1 MIIEQKLLDIQ
12 ARAKE
17 IETKMNSGEISGD
30 ELTKLSKE
38 YSQLNEIL
46 PLIDKYLQT
55 QSGIKDAKEM
65 LNDPELKSIA
75 AEQLEELNHKLPD
88 LERDLQIALLP
99 RDAADDNSAIV
110 EIRAGVGGEESALFA
125 GDLFRQYQ
133 SYAMRKGWKI
143 EIIEENATSL
153 RGYKEIIFKIDG
165 VGAYARMKFESG
177 IHRVQR
183 VPETEAAGRIHTSAA
198 SVAVMPEAKDID
210 VVIDDKDIRI
220 DIFRASGAGGQHVN
234 KTDSAIRIT
243 HFPTGIV
250 VTCQNERSQL
260 QNKATAMA
268 VLRSRLYEKQ
278 RSEQMNASNASRR
291 SMVGSGDRSEKIRT
305 YNFPEQRVTDHRIK
319 LTLYKLDDILAGGEG
334 LDEMIDAL
342 ISADQLEIF
351 AALNYKQIK
360 TPVRAFF
367 KTHTLYSNL
376 NSIRLC
382 HQSSRELCHQ
392 RQNV

>member
-1 MIIEQKLLDIQ
+1 MIIEQKLLDII
-12 ARAKE
+12 ARAKD

-30 ELTKLSKE
+30 ELTRLSKE
-38 YSQLNEIL
+38 YSQLSEVL
-46 PLIDKYLQT
+46 PLINKYLQT
-55 QSGIKDAKEM
+55 QQGIKDANEM
-65 LNDPELKSIA
+65 LAEPELKGIA
-75 AEQLEELNHKLPD
+75 EEQLNELKHTLPD

-99 RDAADDNSAIV
+99 RDNADDNSAIV

-133 SYAMRKGWKI
+133 SYALRHGWQI

-153 RGYKEIIFKIDG
+153 RGYKEIIFKVDG
-165 VGAYARMKFESG
+165 HGAYARLKFESG

-198 SVAVMPEAKDID
+198 SVAVMPEAQDVD

-278 RSEQMNASNASRR
+278 RNEQINASNASRR

-342 ISADQLEIF
+342 ISADQLERL
-351 AALNYKQIK
+351 AALD
-360 TPVRAFF
+360 
-367 KTHTLYSNL
+367 
-376 NSIRLC
+376 
-382 HQSSRELCHQ
+382 
-392 RQNV
+392 

>member
-1 MIIEQKLLDIQ
+1 MIIEQKLRDIQ
-12 ARAKE
+12 ARAKD
-17 IETKMNSGEISGD
+17 IEAKMNSGEVSGD
-30 ELTKLSKE
+30 ELTRLSKE
-38 YSQLNEIL
+38 YSQLNEVL

-55 QSGIKDAKEM
+55 QQGIKDANEM
-65 LNDPELKSIA
+65 LHDPELKAIA
-75 AEQLEELNHKLPD
+75 AEQLEELNHILPD

-125 GDLFRQYQ
+125 GDLFNQYK
-133 SYAMRKGWKI
+133 SYALRKGWKI

-165 VGAYARMKFESG
+165 DGVYARMKFESG

-183 VPETEAAGRIHTSAA
+183 VPETEASGRIHTSAA

-278 RSEQMNASNASRR
+278 RNEQMDASNASRR

-319 LTLYKLDDILAGGEG
+319 LTLYKLDNILAGGEG

-342 ISADQLEIF
+342 ISADQLERL
-351 AALNYKQIK
+351 AAMN
-360 TPVRAFF
+360 
-367 KTHTLYSNL
+367 
-376 NSIRLC
+376 
-382 HQSSRELCHQ
+382 
-392 RQNV
+392 

>member
-12 ARAKE
+12 NRAKD

-38 YSQLNEIL
+38 YSQLNEVL

-55 QSGIKDAKEM
+55 QAGIRDANEM

-75 AEQLEELNHKLPD
+75 AEQLEELNHILPD

-99 RDAADDNSAIV
+99 RDAADDNSAIM

-125 GDLFRQYQ
+125 GDLFNQYK
-133 SYAMRKGWKI
+133 SYALRHGWKI

-153 RGYKEIIFKIDG
+153 HGYKEIIFKIEGDG
-165 VGAYARMKFESG
+165 VYARMKFESG

-183 VPETEAAGRIHTSAA
+183 VPETEAGGRIHTSAA

-278 RSEQMNASNASRR
+278 RNEQMNASNASRR

-342 ISADQLEIF
+342 ISADQLERL
-351 AALNYKQIK
+351 AALD
-360 TPVRAFF
+360 
-367 KTHTLYSNL
+367 
-376 NSIRLC
+376 
-382 HQSSRELCHQ
+382 
-392 RQNV
+392 

>member
-1 MIIEQKLLDIQ
+1 MIVEQKLIDIQ
-12 ARAKE
+12 TRATE

-38 YSQLNEIL
+38 YSQLSSIL
-46 PLIDKYLQT
+46 PLINRYLQI
-55 QSGIKDAKEM
+55 QRGIKDANEM
-65 LNDPELKSIA
+65 LHDEELKSIA
-75 AEQLEELNHKLPD
+75 AEQLEELNRALPD
-88 LERDLQIALLP
+88 VERDLQIALLP
-99 RDAADDNSAIV
+99 RDEADDSSVIV
-110 EIRAGVGGEESALFA
+110 EIRAGIGGEESALFA
-125 GDLFRQYQ
+125 GDLFNQYK
-133 SYAMRKGWKI
+133 SYALRHGWQI

-153 RGYKEIIFKIDG
+153 HGYKEIIFKIIG
-165 VGAYARMKFESG
+165 LGAYARMKFESG

-210 VVIDDKDIRI
+210 VVIEEKDIRI

-243 HFPTGIV
+243 HFPSGIV

-260 QNKATAMA
+260 QNKATAMS

-319 LTLYKLDDILAGGEG
+319 LTLYKLDDILAGGEA

-342 ISADQLEIF
+342 ISADQLERL
-351 AALNYKQIK
+351 AAID
-360 TPVRAFF
+360 
-367 KTHTLYSNL
+367 
-376 NSIRLC
+376 
-382 HQSSRELCHQ
+382 
-392 RQNV
+392 

>member
-1 MIIEQKLLDIQ
+1 MIIEQKLLDIK
-12 ARAKE
+12 ARAKD
-17 IETKMNSGEISGD
+17 IEAKMNSGEISGD

-38 YSQLNEIL
+38 YSQLSEVL

-55 QSGIKDAKEM
+55 QSGIADAKEM

-75 AEQLEELNHKLPD
+75 AEQLEELNHALPD

-99 RDAADDNSAIV
+99 RDAADDNSAIM

-125 GDLFRQYQ
+125 GDLFNQYK

-153 RGYKEIIFKIDG
+153 HGYKEVIFKIDG

-183 VPETEAAGRIHTSAA
+183 VPETEAGGRIHTSAA

-210 VVIDDKDIRI
+210 VVIDEKDIRI

-278 RSEQMNASNASRR
+278 RNEQMDASNASRR

-342 ISADQLEIF
+342 ISADQLE
-351 AALNYKQIK
+351 
-360 TPVRAFF
+360 
-367 KTHTLYSNL
+367 
-376 NSIRLC
+376 RLA
-382 HQSSRELCHQ
+382 SMD
-392 RQNV
+392 

>member
-1 MIIEQKLLDIQ
+1 MIIEQKLLDIR
-12 ARAKE
+12 ARAKD

-38 YSQLNEIL
+38 YSQLNEVL
-46 PLIDKYLQT
+46 PLIDKYLAT
-55 QSGIKDAKEM
+55 QNGIKDANEM
-65 LNDPELKSIA
+65 LNDPELKEIA
-75 AEQLEELNHKLPD
+75 VAQLDELNHQLPD
-88 LERDLQIALLP
+88 IERDLQIALLP
-99 RDAADDNSAIV
+99 RDAADDNSVIM

-125 GDLFRQYQ
+125 GDLFNQYK
-133 SYAMRKGWKI
+133 SYALRKGWKI

-153 RGYKEIIFKIDG
+153 HGYKEVIFKIDG

-183 VPETEAAGRIHTSAA
+183 VPETEAGGRIHTSAA

-210 VVIDDKDIRI
+210 VVIDEKDIRI

-278 RSEQMNASNASRR
+278 RTEQMNASNASRR

-342 ISADQLEIF
+342 ISADQLERL
-351 AALNYKQIK
+351 AAM
-360 TPVRAFF
+360 
-367 KTHTLYSNL
+367 
-376 NSIRLC
+376 
-382 HQSSRELCHQ
+382 E
-392 RQNV
+392 

>member
-1 MIIEQKLLDIQ
+1 MIIEDKLLDIK
-12 ARAKE
+12 ARAKD

-38 YSQLNEIL
+38 YSQLSEVL

-55 QSGIKDAKEM
+55 QQGIVDANEM
-65 LNDPELKSIA
+65 LSDPELKSIA
-75 AEQLEELNHKLPD
+75 EEQLNELKHILPD

-99 RDAADDNSAIV
+99 SDSADDNSAIV

-133 SYAMRKGWKI
+133 SYALRHGWKI

-153 RGYKEIIFKIDG
+153 RGYKEIIFKVDG
-165 VGAYARMKFESG
+165 QGAYARLKFESG

-234 KTDSAIRIT
+234 KTDSASRIT

-278 RSEQMNASNASRR
+278 RNEQMNASNASRR

-319 LTLYKLDDILAGGEG
+319 LTLYKLDNILAGGEG

-342 ISADQLEIF
+342 ISADQLERL
-351 AALNYKQIK
+351 AAID
-360 TPVRAFF
+360 
-367 KTHTLYSNL
+367 
-376 NSIRLC
+376 
-382 HQSSRELCHQ
+382 
-392 RQNV
+392 